1 MIGSDKTKV
10 TVYVEKSIRD
20 RIGLMRMRYN
30 EERGKSVSESKFVEL
45 CLSEYVNMNRD
56 KWGGVKVSDVDLDF
70 D

>member
-20 RIGLMRMRYN
+20 RLGLMRMRYN

-45 CLSEYVNMNRD
+45 CLSSM
-56 KWGGVKVSDVDLDF
+56 
-70 D
+70 